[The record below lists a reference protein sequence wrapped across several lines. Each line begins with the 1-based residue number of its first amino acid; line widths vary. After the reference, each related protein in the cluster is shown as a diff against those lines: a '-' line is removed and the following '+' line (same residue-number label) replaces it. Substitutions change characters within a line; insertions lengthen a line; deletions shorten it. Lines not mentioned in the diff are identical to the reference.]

1 MTVSRRP
8 PSFVRPAAVVAA
20 VALALGSGAC
30 ARAAQTGD
38 HAGHVGPAADGS
50 AAQQGGITA
59 GRAGGLP
66 ASAAT
71 AKARLAAS
79 PRHREWVMIRGGDGD
94 SVGAWVIYPERRDNA
109 PVVVVVHEIFG
120 VAPWIQAVAD
130 QLAAEGFIAIA
141 PDFLTGMGVPAGE
154 DSAAQSATI
163 RAIRSLDPQQVQRR
177 LAMAGNYGMSLPAA
191 TRKYGVVGFC
201 WGGSTVFQHAV
212 FAPDLDASVVYYGT
226 SPREGYDAIR
236 APVLGLYG
244 QDDARVNA
252 TVPAADSAMKRL
264 GKPFE
269 AKFYEGAGHGF
280 LRQQEER
287 GGANLAATRDAWPR
301 TIAFFKQHLGS

>member
-1 MTVSRRP
+1 MNVARP
-8 PSFVRPAAVVAA
+8 LQLARPIGA
-20 VALALGSGAC
+20 VALVLLTGAC
-30 ARAAQTGD
+30 ARASRSAD
-38 HAGHVGPAADGS
+38 HAGHAAPAT
-50 AAQQGGITA
+50 AAQGDTRQGAIGP

-66 ASAAT
+66 ASATT
-71 AKARLAAS
+71 AKERVAMS
-79 PRHREWVMIRGGDGD
+79 PRHREWVMIRGADGD
-94 SVGAWVIYPERRDNA
+94 SVGAWVIYPERRDKA

-120 VAPWIQAVAD
+120 VSPWIQGVAD

-141 PDFLTGMGVPAGE
+141 PDFLTGKGVPQGE
-154 DSAAQSATI
+154 DSAATSAAI
-163 RAIRSLDPQQVQRR
+163 RAIRTLDPREVQRR
-177 LAMAGNYGMSLPAA
+177 LAMAGQYGMSLPAA
-191 TRKYGVVGFC
+191 TQKYGVVGFC

-226 SPREGYDAIR
+226 SPREGFASVR

-252 TVPAADSAMKRL
+252 TVPGADSAMKRL

-269 AKFYEGAGHGF
+269 ARFYEGAGHGF

-287 GGANLAATRDAWPR
+287 GGANLAASRDAWPR
-301 TIAFFKQHLGS
+301 TIAFLQRHLGA